1 MSKPRLHLDADAS
14 IKALQAALTAR
25 GHDVTR
31 TPNEW
36 VARDASDE
44 AQLLQATAQG
54 RCIFTFNV
62 RDFIVLAQ
70 RYPRHGGI
78 ILAAQASWTLS
89 DLIAALDRLLS
100 ETEAEDW
107 PGQVRWLLVNPEVI
121 EEIGQVAG
129 RSVGNSIDMPVAF
142 WE

>member
-89 DLIAALDRLLS
+89 DLIAALERLLS

-107 PGQVRWLLVNPEVI
+107 PGQVRWLNDW
-121 EEIGQVAG
+121 
-129 RSVGNSIDMPVAF
+129 R
-142 WE
+142 